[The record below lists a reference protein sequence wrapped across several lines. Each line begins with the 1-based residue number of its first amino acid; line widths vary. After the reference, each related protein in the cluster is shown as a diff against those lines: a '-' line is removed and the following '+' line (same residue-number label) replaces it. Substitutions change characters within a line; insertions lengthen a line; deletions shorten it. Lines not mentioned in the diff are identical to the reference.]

1 MHMGTASGAEGQ
13 VTGPKIAGPPA
24 SIPALSAS
32 SSQPPLPQPPPPQTL
47 QEPDLRESDI
57 HEEFDKFTDVL
68 QVLNRFEIDEDLGRN
83 YNVKGNLK
91 KNLEFWVFLAASS
104 FILNVIKFGYRLPFW
119 DVPPAYYSKNNAS
132 ALKNIDFVENSITEL
147 LESER
152 IKQLS
157 YKPHVVNPLSVSVQ
171 PNGKKRLILDLRYVN
186 HFIKKLRIKYDDW
199 KIASLMFRKNGY
211 MFSFDLKSGYHHVEI
226 FQPHQTFLGFSWDF
240 QGETRFYVF
249 TVLPFGL
256 SVAPYIFTKIL
267 RPLVGWWRANGIYI
281 AVFLDD
287 GWSIADDYNSANI
300 IASRV
305 RSDIR
310 LAGFITNSEKSIWEP
325 TQIITWLGLVWNST
339 LGTISITPRRVQGIV
354 DCVAFIEAQKCTI
367 AARQLSS
374 FVGKVMSTCPVTG
387 NLPRITT
394 RHCQMTIAIAEH
406 WDTPMILDEYCK
418 DEIVFWKNNIHLRNF
433 KNCFVFRKPQKVTF
447 SDASNIACGAV
458 SYINDGEHVCHK
470 MWTQD
475 ERSRSSTWRELSAI
489 EFSLLSCL
497 PILSSS
503 HIKWY
508 TDNQATAK
516 IVEVGSMKLEL
527 HTIALRIFK
536 ICYEHSIHLDIE
548 WVPRDRNTR
557 ADFISKLVDFDDWQV
572 TEDVFKDLDS
582 LWGPHTVDCFA
593 TYYNRKIT
601 RYFSRFWNPET
612 SGIDAFMQSW
622 EVENCW
628 LVPPVYLIPRTLAYI
643 YSQGAKGTLIVP
655 LWKSA
660 VFWPLLTN
668 IYCSFIQD
676 LRVLSMPQALT
687 HGRNHNSIL
696 GSPTTPGYVVAL
708 RLNFVPSG

>member
-68 QVLNRFEIDEDLGRN
+68 QVLNRFEIDEDLRRN

-91 KNLEFWVFLAASS
+91 KNLEFWVFLGASS
-104 FILNVIKFGYRLPFW
+104 FILKVIKFGYRLPFW

-240 QGETRFYVF
+240 QGETRFYAF

-339 LGTISITPRRVQGIV
+339 LGTISITPRRGQGIV
-354 DCVAFIEAQKCTI
+354 DCVAFIEAQKCI
-367 AARQLSS
+367 
-374 FVGKVMSTCPVTG
+374 
-387 NLPRITT
+387 IT
-394 RHCQMTIAIAEH
+394 
-406 WDTPMILDEYCK
+406 Y
-418 DEIVFWKNNIHLRNF
+418 
-433 KNCFVFRKPQKVTF
+433 
-447 SDASNIACGAV
+447 
-458 SYINDGEHVCHK
+458 
-470 MWTQD
+470 
-475 ERSRSSTWRELSAI
+475 
-489 EFSLLSCL
+489 
-497 PILSSS
+497 
-503 HIKWY
+503 
-508 TDNQATAK
+508 
-516 IVEVGSMKLEL
+516 
-527 HTIALRIFK
+527 
-536 ICYEHSIHLDIE
+536 
-548 WVPRDRNTR
+548 
-557 ADFISKLVDFDDWQV
+557 
-572 TEDVFKDLDS
+572 
-582 LWGPHTVDCFA
+582 
-593 TYYNRKIT
+593 
-601 RYFSRFWNPET
+601 
-612 SGIDAFMQSW
+612 
-622 EVENCW
+622 
-628 LVPPVYLIPRTLAYI
+628 
-643 YSQGAKGTLIVP
+643 
-655 LWKSA
+655 
-660 VFWPLLTN
+660 
-668 IYCSFIQD
+668 
-676 LRVLSMPQALT
+676 
-687 HGRNHNSIL
+687 
-696 GSPTTPGYVVAL
+696 
-708 RLNFVPSG
+708 

>member
-91 KNLEFWVFLAASS
+91 KNLEFWVFLGASS

-147 LESER
+147 LESEC

-157 YKPHVVNPLSVSVQ
+157 YKPHVVNPLSVSVH
-171 PNGKKRLILDLRYVN
+171 PNGKKSLILDLRYVN

-199 KIASLMFRKNGY
+199 KIASHMFRKNGY

-300 IASRV
+300 
-305 RSDIR
+305 
-310 LAGFITNSEKSIWEP
+310 
-325 TQIITWLGLVWNST
+325 
-339 LGTISITPRRVQGIV
+339 
-354 DCVAFIEAQKCTI
+354 
-367 AARQLSS
+367 
-374 FVGKVMSTCPVTG
+374 
-387 NLPRITT
+387 
-394 RHCQMTIAIAEH
+394 
-406 WDTPMILDEYCK
+406 
-418 DEIVFWKNNIHLRNF
+418 
-433 KNCFVFRKPQKVTF
+433 
-447 SDASNIACGAV
+447 
-458 SYINDGEHVCHK
+458 
-470 MWTQD
+470 
-475 ERSRSSTWRELSAI
+475 
-489 EFSLLSCL
+489 
-497 PILSSS
+497 
-503 HIKWY
+503 
-508 TDNQATAK
+508 
-516 IVEVGSMKLEL
+516 
-527 HTIALRIFK
+527 
-536 ICYEHSIHLDIE
+536 
-548 WVPRDRNTR
+548 
-557 ADFISKLVDFDDWQV
+557 
-572 TEDVFKDLDS
+572 
-582 LWGPHTVDCFA
+582 
-593 TYYNRKIT
+593 
-601 RYFSRFWNPET
+601 
-612 SGIDAFMQSW
+612 
-622 EVENCW
+622 
-628 LVPPVYLIPRTLAYI
+628 
-643 YSQGAKGTLIVP
+643 
-655 LWKSA
+655 
-660 VFWPLLTN
+660 
-668 IYCSFIQD
+668 
-676 LRVLSMPQALT
+676 
-687 HGRNHNSIL
+687 
-696 GSPTTPGYVVAL
+696 
-708 RLNFVPSG
+708 

>member
-1 MHMGTASGAEGQ
+1 M
-13 VTGPKIAGPPA
+13 
-24 SIPALSAS
+24 
-32 SSQPPLPQPPPPQTL
+32 
-47 QEPDLRESDI
+47 
-57 HEEFDKFTDVL
+57 
-68 QVLNRFEIDEDLGRN
+68 
-83 YNVKGNLK
+83 
-91 KNLEFWVFLAASS
+91 
-104 FILNVIKFGYRLPFW
+104 
-119 DVPPAYYSKNNAS
+119 
-132 ALKNIDFVENSITEL
+132 
-147 LESER
+147 
-152 IKQLS
+152 
-157 YKPHVVNPLSVSVQ
+157 
-171 PNGKKRLILDLRYVN
+171 
-186 HFIKKLRIKYDDW
+186 KLRIKYDDW
-199 KIASLMFRKNGY
+199 KITSLMFRKNGY

-226 FQPHQTFLGFSWDF
+226 FQPHQTFLGFSWEF

-267 RPLVGWWRANGIYI
+267 RPLVGWWRANSIYI

-367 AARQLSS
+367 SARQLSS

-394 RHCQMTIAIAEH
+394 RHCQMTIAIGEH

-418 DEIVFWKNNIHLRNF
+418 DEIVFWKNNIHLCNF

-458 SYINDGEHVCHK
+458 SYINDGELVCHK

-503 HIKWY
+503 HIK
-508 TDNQATAK
+508 
-516 IVEVGSMKLEL
+516 
-527 HTIALRIFK
+527 
-536 ICYEHSIHLDIE
+536 
-548 WVPRDRNTR
+548 
-557 ADFISKLVDFDDWQV
+557 
-572 TEDVFKDLDS
+572 
-582 LWGPHTVDCFA
+582 
-593 TYYNRKIT
+593 
-601 RYFSRFWNPET
+601 
-612 SGIDAFMQSW
+612 
-622 EVENCW
+622 
-628 LVPPVYLIPRTLAYI
+628 
-643 YSQGAKGTLIVP
+643 
-655 LWKSA
+655 
-660 VFWPLLTN
+660 
-668 IYCSFIQD
+668 
-676 LRVLSMPQALT
+676 
-687 HGRNHNSIL
+687 
-696 GSPTTPGYVVAL
+696 
-708 RLNFVPSG
+708 